1 MRSIIKP
8 AFIPFRIEM
17 SFSQKT
23 FFFFYFME
31 LAVPSFTFCNALK
44 QIQEIRQ
51 LHMAGLLLVRIIL

>member
-1 MRSIIKP
+1 
-8 AFIPFRIEM
+8 
-17 SFSQKT
+17 
-23 FFFFYFME
+23 ME